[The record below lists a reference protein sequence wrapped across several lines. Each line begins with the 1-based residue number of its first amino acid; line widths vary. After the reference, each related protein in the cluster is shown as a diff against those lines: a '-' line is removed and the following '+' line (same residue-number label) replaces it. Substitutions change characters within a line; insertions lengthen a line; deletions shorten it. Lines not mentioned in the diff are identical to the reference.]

1 MITDLTSV
9 IALLALGTPL
19 LILIMFLPAFLEL
32 KRPKDGGPRIIMDG
46 IPEAR
51 MGFLGF
57 IQFVDIEE
65 EQKFD
70 NSLIRTLAKI
80 NDFLP
85 SLEV

>member
-46 IPEAR
+46 IPEGR